1 MDNTNSI
8 KLTKS
13 LVDKMKPAEGK
24 DQVFYRDEH
33 LKGFA
38 LRVTLSGMKSFVVE
52 TRIEGKVKRITLGKY
67 GAITVEEARKK
78 AKDLL
83 GQIARG
89 NNPIAEKKSNKI
101 KLLTL
106 DSVFNDYLKA
116 HKDLKEFTVMDY
128 RNVLRQ
134 VMADWLNKPLISIS
148 REMIAKRH
156 AEYGTVNSKA
166 RSNYAM
172 RVLRA
177 VFNFAVHEYQL
188 ENGQP
193 IISVNPVEYLSH
205 TRSWFRVDRK
215 NTVIKCHQLAQWHI
229 GLMKLTEQEDYSQA
243 MMWRDYFLLILFT
256 GLRRMEAASLPWKDI
271 DFKSRTLTVQDTK
284 NREVH
289 TLPMSDFLYELF
301 LRRKQHK
308 TSEFIFPSDSKTGH
322 IMEPRKAMLKVA
334 ELSGVSFTVHD
345 LRRTFATT
353 AESLDLPAYAL
364 KRLLNHKMTHDVTA
378 GYIMRD
384 VERLRKPMQRI
395 SDFLVRQMSFDT
407 ELSEDSTEN
416 SLKKLE
422 VI

>member
-1 MDNTNSI
+1 MDNKI
-8 KLTKS
+8 AVKLTKS
-13 LVDKMKPAEGK
+13 IVDKINPVLDK
-24 DQVFYRDEH
+24 DQVFYRDEN

-38 LRVTLSGMKSFVVE
+38 LRVTSSGMKSFVVE

-67 GAITVEEARKK
+67 GAITVEEARKQ
-78 AKDLL
+78 AKNLL

-89 NNPIAEKKSNKI
+89 DNPIAEKKTNKI
-101 KLLTL
+101 KMMTL

-116 HKDLKEFTVMDY
+116 RKDLKEFTVTDY
-128 RNVLRQ
+128 KNVLRQ
-134 VMADWLNKPLISIS
+134 VMPDWLGKPLINIT

-156 AEYGTVNSKA
+156 AEYGTTNSKA

-215 NTVIKCHQLAQWHI
+215 STVIKSHQLAEWHE
-229 GLMKLTEQEDYSQA
+229 GLMLLTEQEDYPQA

-271 DFKSRTLTVQDTK
+271 DFKARTFTVQDTK
-284 NREVH
+284 NREIH

-301 LRRKQHK
+301 LRRRQFK
-308 TSEFIFPSDSKTGH
+308 TSEFVFPAPSKTGH

-334 ELSGVSFTVHD
+334 ELSGVTFTVHD

-395 SDFLVRQMSFDT
+395 SDFLISQMAG
-407 ELSEDSTEN
+407 
-416 SLKKLE
+416 SLEILVDE
-422 VI
+422 

>member
-1 MDNTNSI
+1 
-8 KLTKS
+8 
-13 LVDKMKPAEGK
+13 
-24 DQVFYRDEH
+24 VFYRDEN

-38 LRVTLSGMKSFVVE
+38 LRVTSSGMKSFVVE

-67 GAITVEEARKK
+67 GAITVEEARKQ
-78 AKDLL
+78 AKTLL

-89 NNPIAEKKSNKI
+89 DNPIAEKKSNKI
-101 KLLTL
+101 KLMTL

-116 HKDLKEFTVMDY
+116 RKDLKEFTVTDY
-128 RNVLRQ
+128 KNVLRQ
-134 VMADWLNKPLISIS
+134 VMPDWLNKPLINIT

-156 AEYGTVNSKA
+156 AEYGVTNSKA

-188 ENGQP
+188 ENGQS
-193 IISVNPVEYLSH
+193 IISINPVEYLSH

-215 NTVIKCHQLAQWHI
+215 STVIKSHQLAEWHE
-229 GLMKLTEQEDYSQA
+229 GLMLLAEQEDYPQA

-271 DFKSRTLTVQDTK
+271 DFKARTFTVQDTK
-284 NREVH
+284 NREIH

-301 LRRKQHK
+301 LRRKQVK
-308 TSEFIFPSDSKTGH
+308 TSEFVFPAPSKTGH

-334 ELSGVSFTVHD
+334 ELSGVTFTVHD

-395 SDFLVRQMSFDT
+395 TDYLIKQMAGS
-407 ELSEDSTEN
+407 
-416 SLKKLE
+416 LE
-422 VI
+422 VLDEVV

>member
-1 MDNTNSI
+1 MDNKI
-8 KLTKS
+8 AVKLTKS
-13 LVDKMKPAEGK
+13 IVDTINPVLDK
-24 DQVFYRDEH
+24 DQVFYRDEN

-38 LRVTLSGMKSFVVE
+38 LRVTSTGMKSFVVE

-67 GAITVEEARKK
+67 GAITVEEARKQ
-78 AKDLL
+78 AKNLL

-89 NNPIAEKKSNKI
+89 DNPIAEKKSNKI
-101 KLLTL
+101 KLMTL
-106 DSVFNDYLKA
+106 DAVLNDYLKA
-116 HKDLKEFTVMDY
+116 RKDLKEFTVTDY

-134 VMADWLNKPLISIS
+134 VIPDWLNKPLINIT

-156 AEYGTVNSKA
+156 AEYGITNSKA

-215 NTVIKCHQLAQWHI
+215 NTVIKSHQLAEWHE
-229 GLMKLTEQEDYSQA
+229 GLMRLTEQEDYPQA

-271 DFKSRTLTVQDTK
+271 DFKARTFTVQDTK
-284 NREVH
+284 NREIH

-301 LRRKQHK
+301 LRRRQSK
-308 TSEFIFPSDSKTGH
+308 TSEFVFPAPSKTGH

-334 ELSGVSFTVHD
+334 ELSGVTFTVHD

-384 VERLRKPMQRI
+384 VERLRKPIQRI
-395 SDFLVRQMSFDT
+395 SDYLNRQMVGVIEFV
-407 ELSEDSTEN
+407 ED
-416 SLKKLE
+416 
-422 VI
+422 VD

>member
-1 MDNTNSI
+1 MDNKI
-8 KLTKS
+8 AVKLTKS
-13 LVDKMKPAEGK
+13 VVDKINPVLDK
-24 DQVFYRDEH
+24 DQVFYRDEN

-38 LRVTLSGMKSFVVE
+38 LRVTSTGMKSFVVE
-52 TRIEGKVKRITLGKY
+52 TRIDGKVKRITLGKY
-67 GAITVEEARKK
+67 GVITVEEARKQ
-78 AKDLL
+78 AKTLL

-89 NNPIAEKKSNKI
+89 DNPIAEKKSNKI
-101 KLLTL
+101 KLMTL
-106 DSVFNDYLKA
+106 DSVLSDYLKA
-116 HKDLKEFTVMDY
+116 RKDLKEFTVSDY

-134 VMADWLNKPLISIS
+134 VMPDWLNKPLINIT

-156 AEYGTVNSKA
+156 AEYGITNSKA

-188 ENGQP
+188 ENGQS

-215 NTVIKCHQLAQWHI
+215 NTVIKSHQLAEWHN
-229 GLMKLTEQEDYSQA
+229 GLMKLAEQEDYPQA

-271 DFKSRTLTVQDTK
+271 DFKARTFTVQDTK
-284 NREVH
+284 NREIH

-301 LRRKQHK
+301 LRRKQFK
-308 TSEFIFPSDSKTGH
+308 TSEFVFPAPSKTGH

-334 ELSGVSFTVHD
+334 ELAGVTFTVHD

-395 SDFLVRQMSFDT
+395 TDYLIKQMAGS
-407 ELSEDSTEN
+407 
-416 SLKKLE
+416 LE
-422 VI
+422 VLDEVV